1 MNIQLRCAAFKDL
14 QKRLELYSSIA
25 NAKNYTE
32 VKSKKFREIIISLI
46 NTVQYEITEIESQAL
61 IAEIELNNFNLKF
74 GDLIQCRIN
83 DPAVNELFTKIQK
96 ISKDIFRASNAVAAE
111 HIYNIEVEKCIIPEW
126 ILPTSTFVIL
136 PEKARECSRDDL
148 QTIQDFFESNTGN
161 HINIDDLFINRLMT
175 IDRIHQTLKSWQSV
189 TNIKIQNRYPILE
202 QALYAHEEGKFFL
215 SVSTLIPQVEGIIRD
230 AIESSGKEAD
240 FGKMTDAEIHNAIKS
255 LKEVWKNKNND
266 NRLLNILDNII
277 KMVSRLYIDD
287 REKSS
292 HDGLYR
298 HGICHG
304 RLTNFGTA
312 KNSLKLILILD
323 RFICLYDDNLCFDIS
338 E

>member
-1 MNIQLRCAAFKDL
+1 MDIQLRYAAFKDL
-14 QKRLELYSSIA
+14 YDKLESYSRIA
-25 NAKNYTE
+25 HIKNYTDLT
-32 VKSKKFREIIISLI
+32 SKKYKERIKSLI
-46 NTVQYEITEIESQAL
+46 NTVQYEITELESQAS
-61 IAEIELNNFNLKF
+61 IAKIDLNNCNLTF
-74 GDLIQCRIN
+74 GDLIQCRIHEP
-83 DPAVNELFTKIQK
+83 DVNKLFTKIEK
-96 ISKDIFRASNAVAAE
+96 ISLDVFIASNAVAAE

-126 ILPTSTFVIL
+126 ILPTSTFLIL
-136 PEKARECSRDDL
+136 PEEVRECLRDDIKI
-148 QTIQDFFESNTGN
+148 IQDFFESNTGDD
-161 HINIDDLFINRLMT
+161 INIDNLFINELMT
-175 IDRIHQTLKSWQSV
+175 TDRIHETLKSWQSV

-202 QALYAHEEGKFFL
+202 QALYAHKEGKFFL

-230 AIESSGKEAD
+230 TIESSGKEVD

-266 NRLLNILDNII
+266 TRLLNILDNII
-277 KMVSRLYIDD
+277 EMVSRLYIDD

-304 RLTNFGTA
+304 RLTNFCTA

-323 RFICLYDDNLCFDIS
+323 RFICLYDDNLCFDVS

>member
-1 MNIQLRCAAFKDL
+1 MNIQLRYVAFKDFYNKL
-14 QKRLELYSSIA
+14 QLYSSIA

-32 VKSKKFREIIISLI
+32 VKSKKYRERIKSLI
-46 NTVQYEITEIESQAL
+46 NTVEYEITEIESQAT
-61 IAEIELNNFNLKF
+61 IAKIDLNICNFKY
-74 GDLIQCRIN
+74 GDLRECRIN
-83 DPAVNELFTKIQK
+83 DPSVNGLFTEIQK
-96 ISKDIFRASNAVAAE
+96 ISKDIFRASNAVAAK
-111 HIYNIEVEKCIIPEW
+111 HIYTIEVEKCIIPEW

-136 PEKARECSRDDL
+136 PQEAREFLRDDL
-148 QTIQDFFESNTGN
+148 QIIQEFFESNTGD
-161 HINIDDLFINRLMT
+161 HLKIDDLFLNKLMT
-175 IDRIHQTLKSWQSV
+175 VDRIHETLKSWKSV
-189 TNIKIQNRYPILE
+189 SNIKIQNRYPILE

-230 AIESSGKEAD
+230 TIESSGKEAD
-240 FGKMTDAEIHNAIKS
+240 FGKMTDSEIYNAIKS

-266 NRLLNILDNII
+266 TRLLNLLDNTIE
-277 KMVSRLYIDD
+277 MVSRLYIDD
-287 REKSS
+287 RQQSS
-292 HDGLYR
+292 HNGLYR